1 MPEDLDELK
10 KYENLSESES
20 NIVKILEKDEGKALT
35 FAELADLFYSRKQYK
50 VKSYKDILIKLGI
63 TFTENLSLNFV
74 LENLLKKDKIHKI
87 FAKGKEYYFI
97 KLE

>member
-1 MPEDLDELK
+1 MPEDLKELK

-20 NIVKILEKDEGKALT
+20 NLVKILEKDEGKALAFT
-35 FAELADLFYSRKQYK
+35 ELADLIYSRKQYE

-87 FAKGKEYYFI
+87 FAKGKEYYFV
-97 KLE
+97 K

>member
-1 MPEDLDELK
+1 MPEDLDKLK

-20 NIVKILEKDEGKALT
+20 NIVKILEKNEGKALT
-35 FAELADLFYSRKQYK
+35 FTELADLIYSRKKYN

-87 FAKGKEYYFI
+87 FAKGKEYYFV
-97 KLE
+97 K

>member
-1 MPEDLDELK
+1 MPEDLDKLK

-20 NIVKILEKDEGKALT
+20 NIVKILEKNEGKALT
-35 FAELADLFYSRKQYK
+35 FTELADLIYSRKKYN
-50 VKSYKDILIKLGI
+50 VKSYKDILIKIGI

-87 FAKGKEYYFI
+87 FAKGKEYYFV
-97 KLE
+97 K